1 MKKLLKLALKPL
13 AISLFCSATLIAC
26 KDNTVEK
33 VDEAKDAV
41 TEDFKTA
48 FDSAKI
54 KAEKSLDSVKKSVDA
69 GLFILKEANKELDKS
84 AKMGMD
90 IDKQAKELGIS
101 LPKEYIK
108 ATEELRAMYKKIVD
122 LNKTFT
128 SIKF

>member
-54 KAEKSLDSVKKSVDA
+54 KAEK
-69 GLFILKEANKELDKS
+69 
-84 AKMGMD
+84 
-90 IDKQAKELGIS
+90 
-101 LPKEYIK
+101 
-108 ATEELRAMYKKIVD
+108 
-122 LNKTFT
+122 
-128 SIKF
+128 KFRFC